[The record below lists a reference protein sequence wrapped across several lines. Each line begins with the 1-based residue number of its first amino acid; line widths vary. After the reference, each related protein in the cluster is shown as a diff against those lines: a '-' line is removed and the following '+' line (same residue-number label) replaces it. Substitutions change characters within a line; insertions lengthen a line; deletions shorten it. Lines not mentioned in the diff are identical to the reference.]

1 MESLFEY
8 FDGSLIILA
17 IVLFFATLAVI
28 FFLLN
33 RDINQ
38 RRVAFMDR
46 RRNQEK
52 LIFPFYDSDK
62 ILVDEER
69 RTLQDRR
76 KDRVI
81 HVTDVTV

>member
-17 IVLFFATLAVI
+17 IVLFFVTLAVI
-28 FFLLN
+28 FLLLN

-38 RRVAFMDR
+38 RRVAFIDR

-52 LIFPFYDSDK
+52 LIFPFYDSDN
-62 ILVDEER
+62 ILVSEDR
-69 RTLQDRR
+69 RTIQDRR

-81 HVTDVTV
+81 RVTDATV